1 MDLWIHILLNMVM
14 LDLCI
19 NNSICSRFAKE
30 AYDYYDYGKWE
41 ILDVFSTVLPSLILI
56 SVQ

>member
-1 MDLWIHILLNMVM
+1 MVVIYTFKHGYV
-14 LDLCI
+14 LI
-19 NNSICSRFAKE
+19 FASIIVFAAGFAKE